1 MKIKKHIQLLT
12 ITHPRYEEFVAE
24 NEFSMEEHL
33 ELLDKVV
40 IEKAVEER
48 VGAGRRHSKHVE
60 EGESNHQGFCNIF
73 DIHQTATPHCV
84 VPTCIIKQV
93 KQLSENTKDTERQP
107 TKTKEEE

>member
-1 MKIKKHIQLLT
+1 MSGGGKLPQNLGVTLKIKKHIQLLT
-12 ITHPRYEEFVAE
+12 ITHPRYEKFVAE

-48 VGAGRRHSKHVE
+48 VGAGRRHSKHVK

-73 DIHQTATPHCV
+73 AYPSNCNTTFCCTNLYHQSGQRA
-84 VPTCIIKQV
+84 Q
-93 KQLSENTKDTERQP
+93 
-107 TKTKEEE
+107 